1 MPLITWSAQLSVG
14 IESIDRDN
22 IKKLIN
28 MINALNDAIADGSSK
43 DIMQKI
49 FDGLAVYTEKHFGYE
64 ERLFAQYGYE
74 ETVAHKAEHEA
85 LLNQVVELKK
95 KMESGDF
102 MIGIE
107 VMAFLKE
114 WLTNH
119 IMRTDK
125 AYSKFLVEKG
135 VK

>member
-14 IESIDRDN
+14 IDSIDEQH
-22 IKKLIN
+22 KKLIN

-43 DIMQKI
+43 DIMQKV
-49 FDGLAVYTEKHFGYE
+49 FDGLAVYTEKHFSYE
-64 ERLFAQYGYE
+64 EKLFAQYGYQE
-74 ETVAHKAEHEA
+74 SEAHKAEHQA
-85 LLNQVVELKK
+85 LMNQVSELKQ
-95 KMESGDF
+95 KMEQGDF

-125 AYSKFLVEKG
+125 AYSEFLVSKG
-135 VK
+135 VN

>member
-14 IESIDRDN
+14 IESIDEQH
-22 IKKLIN
+22 KKLIN
-28 MINALNDAIADGSSK
+28 MINALNDAIANGSSK

-74 ETVAHKAEHEA
+74 ETAAHKAEHEA

-125 AYSKFLVEKG
+125 AYSEFLVEKG